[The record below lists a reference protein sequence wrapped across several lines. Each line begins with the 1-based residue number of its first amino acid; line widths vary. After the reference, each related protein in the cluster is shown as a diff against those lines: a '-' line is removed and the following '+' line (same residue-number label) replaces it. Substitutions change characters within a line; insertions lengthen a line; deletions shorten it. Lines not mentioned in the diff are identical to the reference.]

1 MMAGLWPLR
10 SKPLHTDF
18 CAGERVNMH
27 ADIMRRAINGLFR
40 LGRDNTLIA
49 ASLRLI
55 NRVSSRMIAARC

>member
-1 MMAGLWPLR
+1 MAGSWPLR
-10 SKPLHTDF
+10 SRSLHADF
-18 CAGERVNMH
+18 CAGERVNRRT
-27 ADIMRRAINGLFR
+27 DIMRRAINGLFR